1 MKKIISHDNY
11 RNAIDDLVSVLKG
24 CGIVFNKVYGVPRGG
39 YYPAVVISEAFNAQ
53 VILDEAKIDADT
65 LIVDDLIDSGKTVGE
80 LQKTHPLAKFAT
92 VFGKPNP
99 SLCDTSHIC
108 RGVHV
113 AQNDWLVFPDEHDG
127 TDIEDNF
134 RRTLQFI
141 GEDVNREGLL
151 ETPSRMRRAYEEIFA
166 GYKTDP
172 WSLVKTFVKG
182 TCEEMV
188 ILRNAEFYSTCEHH
202 FFPFFGHASIGYIP
216 NGKVIGVSKLA
227 RLLDCFSKRM
237 QIQERMTS
245 QIADFLVEALE
256 PKGVYVIAEG
266 VHFCMTSRGIKKQDA
281 SMITS
286 AVRGVFRESPQ
297 AREEFLHLIG
307 K

>member
-1 MKKIISHDNY
+1 MKKIISHENY
-11 RNAIDDLVSVLKG
+11 RNAIDDLIRVIKTNGV
-24 CGIVFNKVYGVPRGG
+24 VFNKVYGVPRGG
-39 YYPAVVISEAFNAQ
+39 YYPATVIAQ
-53 VILDEAKIDADT
+53 AAGVPVILDEAKIDADT
-65 LIVDDLIDSGKTVGE
+65 LVVDDLIDSGKTVGE
-80 LQKTHPLAKFAT
+80 LQKKHPLAKFAT

-99 SLCDTSHIC
+99 ALCDTSHIC
-108 RGVHV
+108 CGVQV
-113 AQNDWLVFPDEHDG
+113 AQGDWLVFPDEHDG

-134 RRTLQFI
+134 RRTLEFI
-141 GEDVNREGLL
+141 GEDTTREGLI

-166 GYKTDP
+166 GYKIDP
-172 WSLVKTFVKG
+172 KSLVKTFVKG

-188 ILRNAEFYSTCEHH
+188 ILKNAEFYSTCEHH
-202 FFPFFGHASIGYIP
+202 FFPFFGHCSIGYLP

-237 QIQERMTS
+237 QIQERMTA
-245 QIADFLVEALE
+245 QIADFLEQELEA
-256 PKGVYVIAEG
+256 KGVYVVCEG

-286 AVRGVFRESPQ
+286 AVRGVFRECAQ
-297 AREEFLHLIG
+297 ARAEFLQLI

>member
-1 MKKIISHDNY
+1 MKKIISHENY
-11 RNAIDDLVSVLKG
+11 RNAIDDLIRVIKTNGV
-24 CGIVFNKVYGVPRGG
+24 VFNKVYGVPRGG
-39 YYPAVVISEAFNAQ
+39 YYPATVIAQ
-53 VILDEAKIDADT
+53 AAGVPVILDEAKIDADT
-65 LIVDDLIDSGKTVGE
+65 LVVDDLIDSGNTVGE
-80 LQKTHPLAKFAT
+80 LQKKHPLAKFAT

-99 SLCDTSHIC
+99 ALCDTSHIC
-108 RGVHV
+108 CGVLV
-113 AQNDWLVFPDEHDG
+113 AQGDWLVFPDEHDG

-134 RRTLQFI
+134 RRTLEFI
-141 GEDVNREGLL
+141 GEDTTREGLI

-166 GYKTDP
+166 GYKIDP
-172 WSLVKTFVKG
+172 KSLVKTFVKG

-188 ILRNAEFYSTCEHH
+188 ILKNAEFYSTCEHH
-202 FFPFFGHASIGYIP
+202 FFPFFGHCSIGYLP

-237 QIQERMTS
+237 QIQERMTA
-245 QIADFLVEALE
+245 QIADFLEQELEA
-256 PKGVYVIAEG
+256 KGVYVVCEG

-286 AVRGVFRESPQ
+286 AVRGVFRECAQ
-297 AREEFLHLIG
+297 ARAEFLQLI